1 MIILDA
7 FSGIAIFATQTLS
20 LSLILAQFF
29 YFYFFNFPAKKLKMK
44 PAELAKFLKILKT
57 EHLKLDMYL
66 SKMRYGKTFALPISN
81 RRHYHTYTSL
91 GSVSAAFDIFYA

>member
-1 MIILDA
+1 
-7 FSGIAIFATQTLS
+7 
-20 LSLILAQFF
+20 
-29 YFYFFNFPAKKLKMK
+29 MK

>member
-29 YFYFFNFPAKKLKMK
+29 FFFNFPAKKLKMK